1 MRTSR
6 IIHRCLPFPKEVQ
19 PYAVP
24 MPSHADI
31 KAKSALRR
39 IGWLHFLNDL
49 TLDFLTP
56 LLPAGVGAAWIG
68 VMEGLADGIG
78 QILKIFT
85 GRASDRTGQRARWV
99 MWGYST
105 NAIMRP
111 LTGIGM
117 LCAWPLWIM
126 CCRIGDRFGKGLR
139 GSATDALVADW
150 TDETKRGRAF
160 AHMRMMDHLGATVGG
175 LAAALTAW
183 LVPTAMLGWV
193 VASLVS
199 VAGLVVWISR
209 GLQDAP
215 QDPPAPLMSPPTPTP
230 NVWWPTVTSARITL
244 IAMTMAG
251 CASRLSPLLILI
263 LVAGL
268 PTPDSPNAWPLW
280 LVCVGWAACGF
291 VQSIAAALTGPCVD
305 YLGAKLVLQLGW
317 IALAGICL
325 ALGFSTGPWVIVAGL
340 GFALVTGVLD
350 GVEKAW
356 LSLLVP
362 KAQRGVTFGA
372 LALVTAGAG
381 LIGNGACGWWLAMQ
395 SNLVFAA
402 LAMAA
407 MLGASLLWLPG
418 AKRT

>member
-1 MRTSR
+1 
-6 IIHRCLPFPKEVQ
+6 
-19 PYAVP
+19 
-24 MPSHADI
+24 MPGHTDM
-31 KAKSALRR
+31 KAKSTLRR

-78 QILKIFT
+78 QVLKLFT

-126 CCRIGDRFGKGLR
+126 CCRVGDRIGKGLR

-150 TDETKRGRAF
+150 TDDAIRGRTF

-183 LVPTAMLGWV
+183 LVPTPLLGWV

-215 QDPPAPLMSPPTPTP
+215 HDLPAPLATPLTP
-230 NVWWPTVTSARITL
+230 APLPSAPIAWWPTVTAARLAL
-244 IAMTMAG
+244 IAITIAG
-251 CASRLSPLLILI
+251 CASRLSPLLVLV

-268 PTPDSPNAWPLW
+268 PTADSTNAWPLW
-280 LVCVGWAACGF
+280 LVCLGWAACGF

-305 YLGAKLVLQLGW
+305 RLGAKLVLQLGW

-325 ALGFSTGPWVIVAGL
+325 ALGYSTGPWVIVAGL

-356 LSLLVP
+356 MSLLVP
-362 KAQRGVTFGA
+362 KTQRGVTFGA

-381 LIGNGACGWWLAMQ
+381 LIGNGACGLWLAMQ
-395 SNLVFAA
+395 SHLVFAA

-407 MLGASLLWLPG
+407 MLGAALLWLPG
-418 AKRT
+418 LSVSAGSKRA